1 MWERRFG
8 ERNRPAKPHAIATV
22 LLPREPTIR
31 EAGMLAAP
39 SVSNHVHES
48 NTEVSERSSSEA
60 SSPVL
65 ACVDASASTRKLI
78 PHAVAI
84 AEALNAPLTL
94 LHVLDLPPRSDG
106 PADPVEWSIR
116 RQEAHGRVRRAAGE
130 GRPLPRRMDIKI
142 AEGRPVDQI
151 CRCVRKLEAGIT
163 VVGTKADES
172 AADWELGEIARKLI
186 DRCRGALLLIPPSV
200 DAVSE
205 VHYQRLL
212 VPLDGSRMAESV
224 LPLAARLA
232 RATGA
237 EPLLAHI
244 IPTPELTE
252 TGPLEADDHKLRQ
265 QVGERNERVALKY
278 VEQIRSRLACSG
290 LAVRSLVV
298 RNGDVRSSL
307 ARLLADENVDL
318 VVMSAHGR
326 SSRPDVAC
334 GSVAG
339 YMITHARTPLL
350 VVMGANANHG
360 NHAASSQRSGRPPRG
375 PVS

>member
-1 MWERRFG
+1 
-8 ERNRPAKPHAIATV
+8 
-22 LLPREPTIR
+22 
-31 EAGMLAAP
+31 MLASSSAP
-39 SVSNHVHES
+39 NQAHNCEA
-48 NTEVSERSSSEA
+48 EFSERSFSST

-65 ACVDASASTRKLI
+65 AYVEASASAARRLI
-78 PHAVAI
+78 PHAMAM
-84 AEALNAPLTL
+84 AEALSAPLTL
-94 LHVLDLPPRSDG
+94 LHVLDLPVRPDE

-116 RQEAHGRVRRAAGE
+116 RQEAHSRVRRAIGE
-130 GRPLPRRMDIKI
+130 GQPRLSKLDVRVT
-142 AEGRPVDQI
+142 EGRPVDQI
-151 CRCVRKLEAGIT
+151 RRCVRELEACVT
-163 VVGTKADES
+163 VVATKADEN
-172 AADWELGEIARKLI
+172 AADWELGETARKLI
-186 DRCRGALLLIPPSV
+186 DRSCGALLLVPPSAE
-200 DAVSE
+200 AVTE
-205 VHYQRLL
+205 VRYRRLL

-237 EPLLAHI
+237 ELLLAHV

-252 TGPLEADDHKLRQ
+252 TGPLEANDHKLRQ
-265 QVGERNERVALKY
+265 QVGERNEQVARGY
-278 VEQIRSRLACSG
+278 VERIRRRLACSG

-298 RNGDVRSSL
+298 RDGDVRSDL
-307 ARLLADENVDL
+307 ARLVEDERIDL
-318 VVMSAHGR
+318 TVMSAHGR

-360 NHAASSQRSGRPPRG
+360 NHAAGSQGNGRPPRG